1 MMAKYHQLKLLA
13 AMVTSASVVC
23 ATGIFIYSQYIQK
36 AYVPESEIGK
46 IAAQYLIKNPE
57 NLLKAGE
64 ALESQTENTKVDRLI
79 PFAPALLDTSVTP
92 NYGPDDADV
101 AVIEF
106 FDYLCH
112 YCQQV
117 APVVDQAIREEKG
130 VKYYFKEYPIFAG
143 SKPVSG
149 QSAATGLLIFDT
161 YNGEAYLKYHNNL
174 MAMTGS
180 YGRAQREFKDSDLH
194 DLVVKSGFTSELT
207 KEQRLKYEQV
217 ISANMQ
223 LGEQMGIT
231 GTPGFIVMNKK
242 NPTGA
247 TTTLIP
253 GSTDIGRLKAAI
265 QKARGI

>member
-1 MMAKYHQLKLLA
+1 MAKFQKLQSLA
-13 AMVTSASVVC
+13 AMVATSSLVC
-23 ATGIFIYSQYIQK
+23 ATGIYIYSQYAHRGYI
-36 AYVPESEIGK
+36 PESEIGQ

-57 NLLKAGE
+57 NLVKAGE
-64 ALESQTENTKVDRLI
+64 ALESRTENTKVDRLI

-117 APVVDQAIREEKG
+117 APVLDQAIKEEKG

-161 YNGEAYLKYHNNL
+161 YNGESYLKYHNNL

-180 YGRAQREFKDSDLH
+180 YGRAQREFKDSDLR
-194 DLVVKSGFTSELT
+194 DLVVKSGFDPEFNE
-207 KEQRLKYEQV
+207 EQRKKYEQV

-242 NPTGA
+242 NPAGA

-253 GSTDIGRLKAAI
+253 GATDIGRLKAAI
-265 QKARGI
+265 QKARGN